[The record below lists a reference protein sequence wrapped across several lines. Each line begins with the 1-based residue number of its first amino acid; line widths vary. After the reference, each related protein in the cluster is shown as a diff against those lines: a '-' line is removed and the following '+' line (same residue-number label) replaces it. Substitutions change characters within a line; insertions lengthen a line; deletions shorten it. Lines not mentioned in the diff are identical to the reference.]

1 MLLFMLPLVRERY
14 FVLKGSSYPYREWC
28 LNNGIT

>member
-1 MLLFMLPLVRERY
+1 MLLFMLPWVREIY

-28 LNNGIT
+28 MNNGIT